1 MLFIWI
7 CCNGA
12 YFYIVLKLTSSGDPQ
27 LINDGSFGPLQGFT
41 LFLAWI
47 VVFRVF
53 FASIYICKWKWR
65 YAFNPAYKV
74 GMYNLER
81 TYRKLRQNKKDG
93 DLSSDDEEIYE
104 AARRIYK
111 EHEKEIT
118 EKLQMEADDVS

>member
-1 MLFIWI
+1 
-7 CCNGA
+7 
-12 YFYIVLKLTSSGDPQ
+12 
-27 LINDGSFGPLQGFT
+27 
-41 LFLAWI
+41 
-47 VVFRVF
+47 
-53 FASIYICKWKWR
+53 
-65 YAFNPAYKV
+65 
-74 GMYNLER
+74 MYNLER